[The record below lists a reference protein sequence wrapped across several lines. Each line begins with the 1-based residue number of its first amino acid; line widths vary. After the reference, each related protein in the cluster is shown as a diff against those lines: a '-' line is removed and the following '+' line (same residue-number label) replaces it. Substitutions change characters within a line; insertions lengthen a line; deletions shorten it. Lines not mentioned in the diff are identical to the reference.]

1 MTPNND
7 YSLELAAVL
16 AILFFIAALPLKNW
30 LEIKTAKKER
40 QKWDGWLNSKPNLET
55 YCKEH
60 QQDPKNP
67 SCDYCGSSKQLP
79 RIDKSIPYEPI
90 FGFVD
95 NRHGQLFA
103 KQTDG
108 VAIGVLDKNL
118 HLVLHILE

>member
-40 QKWDGWLNSKPNLET
+40 EKWDGWLNSKPNLET

-95 NRHGQLFA
+95 NDVKKTSHYRSYICTKCGSELYREMIV
-103 KQTDG
+103 TG
-108 VAIGVLDKNL
+108 I
-118 HLVLHILE
+118 